1 MKFIDED
8 INNYQYMYI
17 ISNDKGYIKVGISKN
32 PKRRL
37 KQLQTGNQN
46 KLTLLFTEEF
56 ECERDHL
63 LKIEKLVHKDLKSF
77 KSVINVEHS
86 IRNIEYSM
94 VIINNIIFILIVF
107 FLTVVIV
114 LFTSF
119 IGL

>member
-8 INNYQYMYI
+8 IKSYQYMYI

-56 ECERDHL
+56 ECERNHL

-77 KSVINVEHS
+77 KSDSVGEWFKINTSDLNKVK
-86 IRNIEYSM
+86 
-94 VIINNIIFILIVF
+94 NIITWNRIRYDSDPLAFKF
-107 FLTVVIV
+107 K
-114 LFTSF
+114 
-119 IGL
+119 

>member
-56 ECERDHL
+56 EDLFHEIVAGIALGDGLEGEADDHCA
-63 LKIEKLVHKDLKSF
+63 V
-77 KSVINVEHS
+77 VVEVDC
-86 IRNIEYSM
+86 NAGDE
-94 VIINNIIFILIVF
+94 VILI
-107 FLTVVIV
+107 I
-114 LFTSF
+114 SK
-119 IGL
+119 

>member
-32 PKRRL
+32 PEIRL

-77 KSVINVEHS
+77 KSDSVGEWFKINASDLNKVK
-86 IRNIEYSM
+86 
-94 VIINNIIFILIVF
+94 NIITWNRIRYDSDPLAFKF
-107 FLTVVIV
+107 K
-114 LFTSF
+114 
-119 IGL
+119 